1 MKNPLLLATTLLLL
15 FAAGPAQAQPNAAG
29 QAAANPTAGPSG
41 AAQSAAEKEI
51 YAAMNE
57 ATVQWNKGDLDAY
70 MSLYAPQAT
79 MMLATGRVGLDSIR
93 GMYVKYYFPGGHPKQ
108 KLAYDTYQLTMLGKD
123 YALLT
128 GRFILKA
135 NEKYPERKG
144 TFSLTMVHR
153 KDGWKI
159 LHDHSG

>member
-1 MKNPLLLATTLLLL
+1 MKSPLFLALLLLLATGRTQAQGSQRTAAKEI
-15 FAAGPAQAQPNAAG
+15 FAAMDA
-29 QAAANPTAGPSG
+29 
-41 AAQSAAEKEI
+41 
-51 YAAMNE
+51 

-70 MSLYAPQAT
+70 MALYDTSAT
-79 MMLATGRVGLDSIR
+79 MMLSSGRVGLDSIR

-108 KLAYDTYQLTMLGKD
+108 QLTYDTYQLTMLGKD

-128 GRFILKA
+128 GRFILLA
-135 NEKYPERKG
+135 NDKYPERKG
-144 TFSLTMVHR
+144 TFSLTMIRR

>member
-1 MKNPLLLATTLLLL
+1 MKNSLALTFALLL
-15 FAAGPAQAQPNAAG
+15 FAAGRTRAQAPQN
-29 QAAANPTAGPSG
+29 
-41 AAQSAAEKEI
+41 AAEKEI
-51 YAAMNE
+51 FAAMDT
-57 ATVQWNKGDLDAY
+57 AAVQWNKGDLDAY
-70 MSLYAPQAT
+70 MSLYDPNAT
-79 MMLATGRVGLDSIR
+79 MMLAKGRVGLDSIR
-93 GMYVKYYFPGGHPKQ
+93 GMYVRYYFPGGHPKQ
-108 KLAYDTYQLTMLGKD
+108 ELSYDTYQLTPLGKR

-144 TFSLTMVHR
+144 TFSLTMVRR

>member
-1 MKNPLLLATTLLLL
+1 MKTHLFLAILLL
-15 FAAGPAQAQPNAAG
+15 FATTRTQAQAPKS
-29 QAAANPTAGPSG
+29 TV
-41 AAQSAAEKEI
+41 EKEI
-51 YAAMNE
+51 FAAMDA
-57 ATVQWNKGDLDAY
+57 ATVQWNNGDLDAY
-70 MSLYAPQAT
+70 MALYDTSAT
-79 MMLATGRVGLDSIR
+79 MMLSSGRVGLDSIR

-108 KLAYDTYQLTMLGKD
+108 ELAYDTYQLTMLGKD

-135 NEKYPERKG
+135 NDKYPTRKG
-144 TFSLTMVHR
+144 TFSLTMIRR

>member
-1 MKNPLLLATTLLLL
+1 MKNPLLLTALLLV
-15 FAAGPAQAQPNAAG
+15 FAAAATARTQP
-29 QAAANPTAGPSG
+29 S
-41 AAQSAAEKEI
+41 AEKEI
-51 YAAMNE
+51 FAAME
-57 ATVQWNKGDLDAY
+57 AATVQWNKGDLDAY
-70 MSLYAPQAT
+70 MSLYDGSAT
-79 MMLATGRVGLDSIR
+79 MMLASGRVGVDSIR

-108 KLAYDTYQLTMLGKD
+108 ELAYDTYQLTMLGKD

-135 NEKYPERKG
+135 NDKYPERKG

>member
-1 MKNPLLLATTLLLL
+1 MKHPLILTVLLMALATGRTQ
-15 FAAGPAQAQPNAAG
+15 AQTGPGDQTKAQAGTAG
-29 QAAANPTAGPSG
+29 QSP
-41 AAQSAAEKEI
+41 AEKEI
-51 YAAMNE
+51 FTAMND
-57 ATVQWNKGDLDAY
+57 ATMQWNKGDLDAY
-70 MSLYAPQAT
+70 MALYDRDAT
-79 MMLATGRVGLDSIR
+79 MMLSSGRVGLDSIR

-108 KLAYDTYQLTMLGKD
+108 ELAYDTYQLTMLGKD

-135 NEKYPERKG
+135 NDKYPERKG
-144 TFSLTMVHR
+144 TFSLTMVRR

>member
-1 MKNPLLLATTLLLL
+1 MKNHLLLASLLLL
-15 FAAGPAQAQPNAAG
+15 FAVASGRAQQTDGRAQAP
-29 QAAANPTAGPSG
+29 
-41 AAQSAAEKEI
+41 QSAAEKEI
-51 YAAMNE
+51 FAAMNE

-70 MSLYAPQAT
+70 MSLYDGSAT
-79 MMLATGRVGLDSIR
+79 MMLASGRVGLDSIR

-108 KLAYDTYQLTMLGKD
+108 EFAYDTYQLTMLGKD

-135 NEKYPERKG
+135 NDKLTERKG
-144 TFSLTMVHR
+144 TFSLTMVRR